1 MKYSKE
7 IVDKICMY
15 LAQGDTQKEAG
26 KKAGICEDTFAE
38 WVKNKP
44 GFSERVKEAKEIF
57 KDNIIGKLETSL
69 WKVALGYEVEESK
82 TTFGRDADGNPII
95 VKQEKTKKNYAPNV
109 TALIFALSN
118 LAPDRWKNRQ
128 QMEMLQREKEE
139 ESSRTCFDNIP
150 KATLFRIADELQD
163 ALAES
168 EEKEREKLEKMKRD
182 VDVGN

>member
-1 MKYSKE
+1 MKYCKE

-26 KKAGICEDTFAE
+26 KKVGITEETFNQWLKHKSEFA
-38 WVKNKP
+38 
-44 GFSERVKEAKEIF
+44 ERVKEAKEIF

-69 WKVALGYEVEESK
+69 WKVALGYEAEESK
-82 TTFGRDADGNPII
+82 TTFGRDKEGNPVI

-128 QMEMLQREKEE
+128 QMEMLQREREE

-168 EEKEREKLEKMKRD
+168 EEKERGKLEKMKRD

>member
-1 MKYSKE
+1 MKYCKE
-7 IVDKICMY
+7 IVDKICMC

-26 KKAGICEDTFAE
+26 KKAGITKETFNQWIRHKSDFAD
-38 WVKNKP
+38 
-44 GFSERVKEAKEIF
+44 RVKEAKEIF

-69 WKVALGYEVEESK
+69 WKVALGYEAEESK
-82 TTFGRDADGNPII
+82 TTFGRDGDGNPII
-95 VKQEKTKKNYAPNV
+95 VKREKTKKNYAPNV

-168 EEKEREKLEKMKRD
+168 EAKEREKMEKMSKTL
-182 VDVGN
+182 